1 MDVTGVLQHLASE
14 CGETTQAAIKM
25 IQFGVKAQQPF
36 SDPHK
41 TNQRALE
48 EEIGDVIAL
57 ATLLEE
63 LGVVRNHKIT
73 KRVNEK
79 LAKYRRKYN

>member
-25 IQFGVKAQQPF
+25 IQFGVKTTQPF
-36 SDPHK
+36 SDPPK

-48 EEIGDVIAL
+48 EEIGDMLAL
-57 ATLLEE
+57 IDLLCES
-63 LGVVRNHKIT
+63 GVVRNHKIT
-73 KRVNEK
+73 KRQI
-79 LAKYRRKYN
+79 AKRDRYRRKYN